1 MIGVEVSPL
10 MAIKILKTREVA
22 ASIDQ
27 TWDAISNLRNERRY
41 WPVIK
46 DIKIRRRTLNTIER
60 EATIM
65 SGPLGS
71 VKSVQT
77 ILMDPKK
84 SLTLT
89 MTQGPLIGTRKILLN
104 SLDANRTQVDIKWE
118 FDLESIPRFAES
130 FVKDRITQVTKNAL
144 QQMALEAE
152 RHSR

>member
-1 MIGVEVSPL
+1 MV
-10 MAIKILKTREVA
+10 IKILKTRQVA

-27 TWDAISNLRNERRY
+27 TWGAISNLRNERRY

-46 DIKIRRRTLNTIER
+46 DTKVHRRTVNTIER

-65 SGPLGS
+65 RGPLGD

-84 SLTLT
+84 SLTLK
-89 MTQGPLIGTRKILLN
+89 MTRGPLIGTRKIILD
-104 SLDANRTQVDIKWE
+104 SLGTNRTRVDITWE

-130 FVKDRITQVTKNAL
+130 FVKDRITQVTEDAL
-144 QQMALEAE
+144 QQMALDAE

>member
-1 MIGVEVSPL
+1 

-27 TWDAISNLRNERRY
+27 TWDAISDLRNERRY

-46 DIKIRRRTLNTIER
+46 DIKIHKRTVNTIER

-65 SGPLGS
+65 SGPLGN

-84 SLTLT
+84 SLTLK
-89 MTQGPLIGTRKILLN
+89 MTQGPLIGTRQIILN
-104 SLDANRTQVDIKWE
+104 SLDANRTQVDIAWE

-130 FVKDRITQVTKNAL
+130 FVKDRITQVTEDAL